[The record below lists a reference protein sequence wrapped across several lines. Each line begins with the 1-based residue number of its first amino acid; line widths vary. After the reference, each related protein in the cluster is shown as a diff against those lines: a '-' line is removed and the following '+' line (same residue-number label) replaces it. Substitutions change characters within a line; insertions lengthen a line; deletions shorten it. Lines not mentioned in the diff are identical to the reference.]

1 MIEILVSEGL
11 LKLDTS
17 MYNFISAEGSAKIEA
32 FMSILKDK
40 IELPLCLFLDND
52 KSGLNTK
59 KQIDNKIKFS
69 GDLIIIPK
77 KHNFQESEIEDF
89 LDDDLLYDCIN
100 EYYTRQITTGY
111 TPLEELQLKELRSN
125 LKFNEF

>member
-1 MIEILVSEGL
+1 MVEGRTEQFLFPTMIEILVSEGL

-59 KQIDNKIKFS
+59 NK
-69 GDLIIIPK
+69 LIIK
-77 KHNFQESEIEDF
+77 
-89 LDDDLLYDCIN
+89 L
-100 EYYTRQITTGY
+100 
-111 TPLEELQLKELRSN
+111 N
-125 LKFNEF
+125 LAVI